1 MPLSTCTGAFV
12 SFSPPKKNAPVLYK
26 QESGYMKYF
35 TFLIRCSVYFIVL
48 GLYLTTTQHA
58 GAKDLGQ
65 NRPASVS
72 APSPAKD
79 YSITPEKLVGQW
91 NRTDG
96 NYTIEINKIGNSEKL
111 EAAYYNPRPIHIAQT
126 KISPEKGKIKIFI
139 ELQDTGYPGST
150 YTLDYI
156 FSEDVL
162 KGTYFHA
169 GIQQQFQVL
178 FTREK
183 KQAQ

>member
-1 MPLSTCTGAFV
+1 MNYL
-12 SFSPPKKNAPVLYK
+12 
-26 QESGYMKYF
+26 
-35 TFLIRCSVYFIVL
+35 TFLIRCSIYFVVL
-48 GLYLTTTQHA
+48 GLYLTVTQHA
-58 GAKDLGQ
+58 EAKDPQ
-65 NRPASVS
+65 QDRPASVS
-72 APSPAKD
+72 ASDTAKEQT
-79 YSITPEKLVGQW
+79 ITPEKLVGPW

-96 NYTIEINKIGNSEKL
+96 NYTIEIKKVSNSGKM
-111 EAAYYNPRPIHIAQT
+111 EAAYYNPRPIHVAQT